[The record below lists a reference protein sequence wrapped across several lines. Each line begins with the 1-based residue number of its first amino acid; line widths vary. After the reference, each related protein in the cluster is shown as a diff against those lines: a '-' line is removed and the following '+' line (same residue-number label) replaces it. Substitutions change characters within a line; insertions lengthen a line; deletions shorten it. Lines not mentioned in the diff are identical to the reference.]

1 MAGTL
6 IGGRRGGK
14 GPAIQG
20 LFFLLLLF
28 VSLVHPAIKK
38 ITFYVSRGNVFK
50 LGAKIF

>member
-1 MAGTL
+1 MAGPL
-6 IGGRRGGK
+6 IGGRRAGK

-38 ITFYVSRGNVFK
+38 ITFYVSLNVEMF
-50 LGAKIF
+50 